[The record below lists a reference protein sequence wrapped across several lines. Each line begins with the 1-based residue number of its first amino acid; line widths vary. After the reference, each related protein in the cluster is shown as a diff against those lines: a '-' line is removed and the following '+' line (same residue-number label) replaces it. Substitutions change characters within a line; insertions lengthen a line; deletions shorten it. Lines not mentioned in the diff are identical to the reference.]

1 MARRFR
7 SCGSRFSVAHIMF
20 ALLSLV
26 AAHAQDDRRTGQVPD
41 LNRLDLVRASDSDG
55 YKGAPRQ
62 GTPAAQADDLR
73 KLVKTRATSYE
84 AMDDW
89 DRAEAEYNALVEMQ
103 PIDPMAYIER
113 GYFHMRQGRFDAAM
127 RDFITGSRLA
137 PTQSAFS
144 FGAGRALARMGDHSA
159 AIRQYDEALRLTPN
173 DSAAVLSRAEAY
185 AQIGMYAQARADFDR
200 AIALGP
206 RNETDRFFA
215 YFGRGYAN
223 IRLGDDV
230 GAIRD

>member
-7 SCGSRFSVAHIMF
+7 SCGSRFSVAPIMF

-26 AAHAQDDRRTGQVPD
+26 AAHAQDVPLDRRTGQVPD

-89 DRAEAEYNALVEMQ
+89 DRAEAQYNSLVEMQ
-103 PIDPMAYIER
+103 PIDPMAY
-113 GYFHMRQGRFDAAM
+113 
-127 RDFITGSRLA
+127 
-137 PTQSAFS
+137 
-144 FGAGRALARMGDHSA
+144 
-159 AIRQYDEALRLTPN
+159 
-173 DSAAVLSRAEAY
+173 
-185 AQIGMYAQARADFDR
+185 
-200 AIALGP
+200 
-206 RNETDRFFA
+206 
-215 YFGRGYAN
+215 
-223 IRLGDDV
+223 
-230 GAIRD
+230 